1 MKKMFTLFALLA
13 VFLGANAEW
22 VEKYKID
29 FSTYSA
35 FPFYVM
41 GYVPEF
47 DNGCMTDFG
56 AAYRYATQDVLDNGD
71 GNGNGKLTAEESIA
85 GTVMAGGTEYQKV
98 TGAGPYWHQYFIADG
113 IETKL
118 DGKYKVVAMVKA
130 NSACTINVNMGW
142 GWGGGEQA
150 GASVAIPEG
159 SDFQEVTWQYEGIGG
174 SSCNLVAQPGST
186 DATLEW
192 LSVIV
197 YEWKKDGQKPQEW
210 ISVLENG
217 DAENAWPAWS
227 LNETGGINT
236 NWRTDKAPEICAW
249 ALTMGRN
256 FDDQCPA
263 EVSGDSYRARPYPAD
278 IEPEEGNESN
288 HVFAVHVKEIA
299 PIDDGNP
306 DTDDSASTAW
316 SNQFWIESPGT
327 TGPDGEKT
335 GWLAGSKVKI
345 KFRYK
350 ASVACSASTQIHK
363 MYPSDYLYWQA
374 VGDVAFTTEW
384 QKFEKTYT
392 FDANT
397 NGGWSLAFNLNND
410 ATNGRTAPIDFYFDD
425 LSWEYLKLE
434 DGFFVS
440 GIDTNTNPKGEYDD
454 LDTAIQFEE
463 GVDPDGDPCLVATV
477 GESGK
482 YVDQIILSTKRG
494 DDEAYKGNALMVSDK
509 IVPGEWVDYTSS
521 SNARINLPGLGVW
534 KIYLDTEYSSLLF
547 ELVEG
552 SMYETIEINPNPIVY
567 TVNAGERDWLVADNN
582 GNAREG
588 EEGNIGTGQT
598 YNNQMFIKANRVLN
612 AGEETVIEFDYV
624 ATKDAK
630 VSTQCHA
637 QPGAYIHWGAIGD
650 INFTTEEQHF
660 HADFTIPNECAGKD
674 MQTIAFNMSE
684 IKAANDYTIK
694 NVVWKL
700 KSDTESLIDQTG
712 DANFSK
718 NEFDYPTGIS
728 NVVNDNKASNVI
740 YNLAGQRVSKEF
752 KGLVIKNGAKYIAK

>member
-41 GYVPEF
+41 GYAPSF
-47 DNGCMTDFG
+47 DGSSLYDAPTTQKLWRGDESDFPGEDACKGTVSVNGTDF
-56 AAYRYATQDVLDNGD
+56 YVQ
-71 GNGNGKLTAEESIA
+71 E
-85 GTVMAGGTEYQKV
+85 
-98 TGAGPYWHQYFIADG
+98 TGENQWRQYFIADG

-150 GASVAIPEG
+150 RASVAIPEG

-174 SSCNLVAQPGST
+174 SSCNLVAQPGTT

-256 FDDQCPA
+256 FDDQCPTDI
-263 EVSGDSYRARPYPAD
+263 STDSYRARPYPAD

-288 HVFAVHVKEIA
+288 HVFAVHVKEIKA
-299 PIDDGNP
+299 IDDDANSIAWANQFWIQSPWQGNTDDDGNP
-306 DTDDSASTAW
+306 
-316 SNQFWIESPGT
+316 I
-327 TGPDGEKT
+327 
-335 GWLAGSKVKI
+335 GWPAGSKVKI

-350 ASVACSASTQIHK
+350 ASVACSAATQIHK

-384 QKFEKTYT
+384 QNFEKTYT

-463 GVDPDGDPCLVATV
+463 GIDPDGDPCLVATV

-521 SNARINLPGLGVW
+521 ANARINLPGLGVW
-534 KIYLDTEYSSLLF
+534 KIYLDEKWGSLLF

-660 HADFTIPNECAGKD
+660 HADFTIPNECADKD